1 MTLPLIFGLAFAFLI
16 GLVVGSFLNVCIY
29 RWPRDESVISP
40 RSHCTSC
47 EKTIAWHDNVPVLSY
62 LLLKG
67 RCRHCQA
74 AIAPFYPIVELLNG
88 SFYAYIF
95 WSYGVDPLGFKSALF
110 VSMMLVLVVTDWQ
123 EYILPDELTI
133 GGLVIGWA
141 LSPFIHLDGG
151 PLRLPLLLFEKQYPP
166 WVVSVM
172 ESFAAAIIIGGLLF
186 LLGEVYF
193 RLRHIEGL
201 GFGDVKMVAMMGAF
215 WGFGDTFM
223 TLILGSILGSVVGIG
238 IVLLARRGWNYA
250 LPFGSYLGAT
260 AIVVALWG
268 DDIVSWYLQSAP

>member
-1 MTLPLIFGLAFAFLI
+1 MIAFLFGLL
-16 GLVVGSFLNVCIY
+16 VGSFLNVCIY
-29 RWPRDESVISP
+29 RWPRDESVVSP

-47 EKTIAWHDNVPVLSY
+47 EKTIAWHDNIPVLSY

-88 SFYAYIF
+88 FLYAYIF
-95 WSYGVDPLGFKSALF
+95 WSYGVDPVAFKLALF

-123 EYILPDELTI
+123 EYILPDEITI

-151 PLRLPLLLFEKQYPP
+151 PLKLPLLLFEKHYPP
-166 WVVSVM
+166 WVVSMM
-172 ESFAAAIIIGGLLF
+172 ESFAAAIVIGGLLF

-193 RLRHIEGL
+193 RFRQVEGL

-223 TLILGSILGSVVGIG
+223 TMILGSILGSIVGIG
-238 IVLLARRGWNYA
+238 IVLLARKGWNYA
-250 LPFGSYLGAT
+250 LPFGSYLGVT
-260 AIVVALWG
+260 GIVVALWG
-268 DDIVSWYLQSAP
+268 GGIVSWYLEALS

>member
-1 MTLPLIFGLAFAFLI
+1 MTLILIPGLALAFLL
-16 GLVVGSFLNVCIY
+16 GLLVGSLLNVCIY
-29 RWPRDESVISP
+29 RWPRDESVVSP

-47 EKTIAWHDNVPVLSY
+47 DNTVAWYDNLPVLSY
-62 LLLKG
+62 LLLGG

-74 AIAPFYPIVELLNG
+74 AIAPSYPIVELLNAL
-88 SFYAYIF
+88 FYAYIF
-95 WSYGVDPLGFKSALF
+95 WRYGIDPVGFKLALF

-123 EYILPDELTI
+123 EYILPDEITI

-141 LSPFIHLDGG
+141 ISPFIHLDGG

-172 ESFAAAIIIGGLLF
+172 ESFAAAIVIGGFLF
-186 LLGEVYF
+186 VLGEVYF
-193 RLRHIEGL
+193 RLRKIEGL

-223 TLILGSILGSVVGIG
+223 TLILGSMLGSVVGIG
-238 IVLLARRGWNYA
+238 IVLLARKGWNYA

-268 DDIVSWYLQSAP
+268 DDIVNWYL

>member
-1 MTLPLIFGLAFAFLI
+1 VTLILIPGLALAFLL
-16 GLVVGSFLNVCIY
+16 GLLVGSLLNVCIY
-29 RWPRDESVISP
+29 RWPRDESVVSP

-47 EKTIAWHDNVPVLSY
+47 DNTVAWYDNLPVLSY
-62 LLLKG
+62 LLLGG

-74 AIAPFYPIVELLNG
+74 AIAPSYPIVELLNAL
-88 SFYAYIF
+88 FYAYIF
-95 WSYGVDPLGFKSALF
+95 WRYGIDPVGFKLALF

-123 EYILPDELTI
+123 EYIIPDEITI

-141 LSPFIHLDGG
+141 ISPFIHLDGG

-172 ESFAAAIIIGGLLF
+172 ESFAAAIVIGGFLF
-186 LLGEVYF
+186 VLGEVYF
-193 RLRHIEGL
+193 RLRKIEGL

-215 WGFGDTFM
+215 WSFGDTFM
-223 TLILGSILGSVVGIG
+223 ILILGSMLGSVVGIG
-238 IVLLARRGWNYA
+238 IVLLARKGWNYA

-268 DDIVSWYLQSAP
+268 DDIVNWYL

>member
-1 MTLPLIFGLAFAFLI
+1 MTLTLISGLAFAFLI

-29 RWPRDESVISP
+29 RWPRDESVVSP

-47 EKTIAWHDNVPVLSY
+47 ERTVAWHDNLPVLSY

-88 SFYAYIF
+88 LFYAYIF
-95 WSYGVDPLGFKSALF
+95 WRHGFDPAGFKLALF

-123 EYILPDELTI
+123 EYILPDEITI
-133 GGLVIGWA
+133 GGLIIGWA
-141 LSPFIHLDGG
+141 ISPFIHLDGG
-151 PLRLPLLLFEKQYPP
+151 PLKLPLLLFDKQYPP

-172 ESFAAAIIIGGLLF
+172 ESFAAAIVIGGSLF

-193 RLRHIEGL
+193 RLRQIEGL

-215 WGFGDTFM
+215 WGFSDTFA
-223 TLILGSILGSVVGIG
+223 TLILGSILGSIVGIA
-238 IVLLARRGWNYA
+238 IVLLARKGWNYA
-250 LPFGSYLGAT
+250 LPFGSYLGVV
-260 AIVVALWG
+260 AIAVALWG
-268 DDIVSWYLQSAP
+268 NDIVSRYLQAVS